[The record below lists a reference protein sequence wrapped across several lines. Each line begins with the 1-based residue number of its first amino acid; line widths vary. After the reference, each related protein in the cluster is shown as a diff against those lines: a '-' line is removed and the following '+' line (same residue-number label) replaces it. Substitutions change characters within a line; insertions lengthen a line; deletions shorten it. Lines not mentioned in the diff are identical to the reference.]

1 MTKYRVWNVINPPN
15 RGKLIPVK
23 SPVEGLKLIDKL
35 TEQQLN
41 DASIWGNAFGLEEFT
56 DGEWSE
62 WYSEDGEDLLST
74 SFPEYRS
81 TYA

>member
-1 MTKYRVWNVINPPN
+1 MPKYRVWNVINPPN
-15 RGKLIPVK
+15 DAELIPVK

-62 WYSEDGEDLLST
+62 WYSEDGDDIRQVD
-74 SFPEYRS
+74 FPEYRS